1 MDWARP
7 VSYSGARRFNRPRPR
22 DRGHMHPTAWRR
34 CHRTAS
40 TSAVDA
46 NVLARCQPPLSPLA
60 IKAPDGRSFL
70 PFCATFP
77 QHRGKLPLT
86 ARYRLAVALSHHSS
100 IPGA

>member
-1 MDWARP
+1 MDWART
-7 VSYSGARRFNRPRPR
+7 VSYSVRVGLTDRDPGTGDACTRSLGAAATGPPRRRPLT
-22 DRGHMHPTAWRR
+22 PTCWPA
-34 CHRTAS
+34 
-40 TSAVDA
+40 A
-46 NVLARCQPPLSPLA
+46 NPLSPLA

-100 IPGA
+100 IPRA